1 MNNVSIR
8 TKLFFSFG
16 LLIAIMACMV
26 AFSIFSSMRMNA
38 KSVELNTNWLQS
50 VSILGNMTHDAGYA
64 RSLGISRPLETNELK
79 LRNLVLE
86 LEANREAMDKDIEA
100 YRQVID
106 MAIYNTEA
114 DKQSDIDGLNTI
126 EQNWKNY
133 KKFAGQCDSLLKE
146 GKRQEA
152 IDVMTGPAFTA
163 FSELNNSIVTTM
175 KANQEGANRTAAEI
189 QDIYSSTLTTTLI
202 LLAVAFLLSIL
213 IIYQLNKNIQA
224 SLKEL
229 LRVSDKVAAGD
240 LTCSAA
246 IQGRDEFGH
255 LGSVFNGAIES
266 LEDLEV
272 AKVVQENLFPL
283 EDLKMNRLEV
293 FGRSVTMSRLGGD
306 YYDFFAI
313 DQQQVG
319 ILMGDVAGH
328 GVPAAL
334 LMAMAKA
341 SVLIAG
347 DEKKQPSHLLASL
360 HKVIFRVKSSKI
372 RRMMTCQYFSIDSLT
387 GEYLFANAL
396 PILQPQYGYCEL
408 QRHIRKQY
416 RKRHYC
422 KRKLNYNRKRPADLG
437 IIVKLCICISIT
449 EPILFTERKI
459 FFIRNIK
466 INAIQLFVFRIV
478 SL

>member
-106 MAIYNTEA
+106 MATYNTEA

-163 FSELNNSIVTTM
+163 FSELNN
-175 KANQEGANRTAAEI
+175 
-189 QDIYSSTLTTTLI
+189 
-202 LLAVAFLLSIL
+202 
-213 IIYQLNKNIQA
+213 
-224 SLKEL
+224 
-229 LRVSDKVAAGD
+229 
-240 LTCSAA
+240 
-246 IQGRDEFGH
+246 
-255 LGSVFNGAIES
+255 
-266 LEDLEV
+266 
-272 AKVVQENLFPL
+272 
-283 EDLKMNRLEV
+283 
-293 FGRSVTMSRLGGD
+293 
-306 YYDFFAI
+306 
-313 DQQQVG
+313 
-319 ILMGDVAGH
+319 
-328 GVPAAL
+328 
-334 LMAMAKA
+334 
-341 SVLIAG
+341 
-347 DEKKQPSHLLASL
+347 
-360 HKVIFRVKSSKI
+360 
-372 RRMMTCQYFSIDSLT
+372 
-387 GEYLFANAL
+387 
-396 PILQPQYGYCEL
+396 
-408 QRHIRKQY
+408 
-416 RKRHYC
+416 
-422 KRKLNYNRKRPADLG
+422 
-437 IIVKLCICISIT
+437 
-449 EPILFTERKI
+449 
-459 FFIRNIK
+459 
-466 INAIQLFVFRIV
+466 
-478 SL
+478 